1 MTRDAVGI
9 HRAKPPQR
17 LAFLATF
24 FGFARRIPTASLVLL
39 SACLLSATVQA
50 QEKYPSRNVTL
61 VVPYP
66 PGGSNDVFARELA
79 KRLSQAWKQTVIVD
93 NRPGAGGS
101 IGAAYVSRA
110 KPDGYTLMLLS
121 SSFTTNAAIDTHL
134 PFDPVKGFT
143 DIGMVA
149 KGPMILTV
157 KNELPAKT
165 FAEFLAYA
173 RANPGKLNFG
183 SSGVGSTNHFATE
196 LLGDAAGI
204 RMTHVPYKGMNPA
217 VTDVIAGNVDVLIAS
232 APSIYAQVKGG
243 RVRALGVTSAEP
255 VSFIPG
261 IPALAKEGVAG
272 YTFELW
278 WGVLGPPGMPPD
290 VAQKVNHDMNAILA
304 TDDMKRIIQREGA
317 EPVAMSVADFTQT
330 VATEIATWKRV
341 AERKNIHAE

>member
-1 MTRDAVGI
+1 M
-9 HRAKPPQR
+9 KLR
-17 LAFLATF
+17 LALA
-24 FGFARRIPTASLVLL
+24 ALL
-39 SACLLSATVQA
+39 AACLSLTSALA
-50 QEKYPSRNVTL
+50 QDRFPSRPVTM

-79 KRLSQAWKQTVIVD
+79 KRLGDAWKVPVIVD
-93 NRPGAGGS
+93 NKPGAGGA
-101 IGAAYVSRA
+101 IGAAFVSRA

-157 KNELPAKT
+157 KNDLPVRS
-165 FAEFLAYA
+165 FLEFLAYA

-196 LLGDAAGI
+196 LLEDAANI
-204 RMTHVPYKGMNPA
+204 RMTHVPYKGMSPA
-217 VTDVIAGNVDVLIAS
+217 VTDVIAGHVDVLVAS
-232 APSIYAQVKGG
+232 APSIYPQVKGG
-243 RVRALGVTSAEP
+243 RVRALGVTSAQP
-255 VSFIPG
+255 VSFIAG
-261 IPALAKEGVAG
+261 IPALAQEGVPG
-272 YTFELW
+272 YSFELW
-278 WGVLGPPGMPPD
+278 WGVMGPPGMPAD

-304 TDDMKRIIQREGA
+304 ADDMKKIIQREGA
-317 EPVAMSVADFTQT
+317 EPAAMSVADFTKT